1 VQRIDG
7 EWEDSAGILRT
18 ITAFPSLSWL
28 AVFDA
33 ASVTECDL
41 EPLGVAS
48 HSCGLKAIVRMV
60 KRIDNLVLS

>member
-7 EWEDSAGILRT
+7 EWEDSAGI
-18 ITAFPSLSWL
+18 PSLSWL